1 MRCAW
6 NPKNPYTWG
15 RGGRARLVTY
25 GLAAFPAGSPH
36 GLVFAGSG
44 GFKTVSTVVST
55 CLRWSG
61 GMVCLDPTRE
71 VADMVKTFR
80 GQGGRTVAI
89 LDPRHP
95 EFGFNVLDWIG
106 TGQSTAE
113 EDVATVVGWLTTESP
128 DQGGNSRFFELS
140 SEQLL
145 TGVLGHIVFSPE
157 YENKRTLKALHEF
170 MAQPEASFRKRLAHI
185 HQASTNKFVRDALGP
200 FINLTDETFSGVF
213 KEATNEIDWLKYDP
227 DTVGEITIRR
237 QKPLVLRIMVEQGR
251 TRILFLSGLTP
262 RCEQIF
268 PHRCCFQ
275 PVRRIRQQCPDRLIS
290 RTGSGSSRPAAHRPQ
305 WQSSSIA
312 RSTAFSRSRRCAST
326 C

>member
-1 MRCAW
+1 MSLGAGLTVRPRPQAPRRSRSTLHGDATWMPMKQVARLLPETGGIVIGERYRVDCDDVACVDFD
-6 NPKNPYTWG
+6 PKNAFTWG

-25 GLAAFPAGSPH
+25 DLAAFPAGSTH

-71 VADMVKTFR
+71 VADMVKTVR

-106 TGQSTAE
+106 TGPSTAE

-128 DQGGNSRFFELS
+128 DHVGNSRFFELS

-145 TGVLGHIVFSPE
+145 TGVPGNILFPPE
-157 YENKRTLKALHEF
+157 HPGNRPHRAP
-170 MAQPEASFRKRLAHI
+170 QNFRAPPGGFFRRGLAP
-185 HQASTNKFVRDALGP
+185 T
-200 FINLTDETFSGVF
+200 
-213 KEATNEIDWLKYDP
+213 
-227 DTVGEITIRR
+227 
-237 QKPLVLRIMVEQGR
+237 QKPP
-251 TRILFLSGLTP
+251 TK
-262 RCEQIF
+262 
-268 PHRCCFQ
+268 
-275 PVRRIRQQCPDRLIS
+275 
-290 RTGSGSSRPAAHRPQ
+290 
-305 WQSSSIA
+305 
-312 RSTAFSRSRRCAST
+312 
-326 C
+326 